1 MKRVQLPSVQSQQQH
16 TVRRVSADASGKSGN
31 FAAKFLEILSSLRT
45 LAFSLSL
52 MSLQLGGSGFSH
64 GLVRCSF

>member
-1 MKRVQLPSVQSQQQH
+1 V
-16 TVRRVSADASGKSGN
+16 DAIGKSGN